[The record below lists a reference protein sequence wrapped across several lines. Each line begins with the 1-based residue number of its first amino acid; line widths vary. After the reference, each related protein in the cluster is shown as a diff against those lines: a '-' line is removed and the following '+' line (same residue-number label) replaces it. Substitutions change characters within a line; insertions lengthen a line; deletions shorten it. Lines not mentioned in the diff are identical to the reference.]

1 MDVPQATIKW
11 QMEADLVVH
20 LFLHQSPF
28 YSYYLDIHTHVLY
41 MEEHTYSSEPAQM
54 YYGCFIKP

>member
-1 MDVPQATIKW
+1 MDVPQATIDKW

-28 YSYYLDIHTHVLY
+28 YSYYLDIHTHSVYVRAYL
-41 MEEHTYSSEPAQM
+41 
-54 YYGCFIKP
+54 FI